1 MEEKKKV
8 LFVDDDEL
16 ILEMYGVKFSQS
28 NFEVR
33 FAKDAEQAKN
43 VLREGFKPDLIVVD
57 IIMPG
62 KSGLDFIQEAKEEG
76 LLSDAKLVV
85 LSNQGEKEDLTRAK
99 ELGVDKY
106 IIKANYIPSE
116 VVAILNNLLAKK

>member
-28 NFEVR
+28 NFEVK
-33 FAKDAEQAKN
+33 FAKDADQAKE
-43 VLREGFKPDLIVVD
+43 VLRDGFNPDLIVVD

-62 KSGLDFIQEAKEEG
+62 KSGLDFIKEAKEEG
-76 LLSDAKLVV
+76 LIGSAKVV
-85 LSNQGEKEDLTRAK
+85 ILSNQGEKEDFAKAK
-99 ELGVDKY
+99 ELGVDEY

-116 VVAILNNLLAKK
+116 VVAILNNLINKN